1 MLLSRFDILI
11 PAALATAQTAQTAP
25 GPQKSTLYRQRE
37 QGGQAQGE
45 PMLIF
50 RSGPPLFLVFLVVV
64 ALFGLFVFLP
74 MSIIASAFGKLGLT
88 GLQGMLV
95 FLATILGSSVNIP
108 LHKGTRLVRGFAAP
122 ASRLFRFQR
131 ARTGQNLFGQNPFG
145 QNGMGQLDL
154 GQAQSDDL
162 LLSEQVVAVNVG
174 GCIVP
179 CLLSAWFLWQL
190 HVTGML
196 GGWLALCVV
205 ISALVCYL
213 LARPTPGIGI
223 AIPVLLPPAVAALTA
238 ILLAPNMPGH
248 ESVAPRAAY
257 MAGTLGTLIGA
268 DILHLLN
275 RRTWAMLDAPLLSI
289 GGAGT
294 FDGIFLAGIIA
305 VLLA

>member
-1 MLLSRFDILI
+1 MLF
-11 PAALATAQTAQTAP
+11 
-25 GPQKSTLYRQRE
+25 
-37 QGGQAQGE
+37 
-45 PMLIF
+45 F
-50 RSGPPLFLVFLVVV
+50 RSGPPLFLLFLVVV

-74 MSIIASAFGKLGLT
+74 MSLVATAFGKLGLT
-88 GLQGMLV
+88 GLQGMVV

-108 LHKGTRLVRGFAAP
+108 LHKGTRLVRGIAAP
-122 ASRLFRFQR
+122 ASQLFRMHR
-131 ARTGQNLFGQNPFG
+131 VRPGQDSFGQMHSG
-145 QNGMGQLDL
+145 RISMGE
-154 GQAQSDDL
+154 AQGDDL
-162 LLSEQVVAVNVG
+162 VLSEQVVAVNVG
-174 GCIVP
+174 GCLVP
-179 CLLSAWFLWQL
+179 CLLSAWFLWQM
-190 HVTGML
+190 HASGML

-205 ISALVCYL
+205 ISALACYL

-223 AIPVLLPPAVAALTA
+223 AVPVLLPPAVAALTA
-238 ILLAPNMPGH
+238 ILLAPDLPGH
-248 ESVAPRAAY
+248 ESLAPRAAY

>member
-1 MLLSRFDILI
+1 
-11 PAALATAQTAQTAP
+11 
-25 GPQKSTLYRQRE
+25 
-37 QGGQAQGE
+37 
-45 PMLIF
+45 MLIL
-50 RSGPPLFLVFLVVV
+50 RSGPPLFLVFLVVLV
-64 ALFGLFVFLP
+64 LFGLFIFLP
-74 MSIIASAFGKLGLT
+74 MSILAAAFGKLGLT

-108 LHKGTRLVRGFAAP
+108 LHKGTRLVRGIAAP

-131 ARTGQNLFGQNPFG
+131 ARPGQGMVGQNIYGQNI
-145 QNGMGQLDL
+145 L
-154 GQAQSDDL
+154 GQSDDL

-190 HVTGML
+190 HATGML
-196 GGWLALCVV
+196 GGWVALCVV

-238 ILLAPNMPGH
+238 ILLAPDMSGLPGH

>member
-1 MLLSRFDILI
+1 
-11 PAALATAQTAQTAP
+11 
-25 GPQKSTLYRQRE
+25 
-37 QGGQAQGE
+37 
-45 PMLIF
+45 MLIL
-50 RSGPPLFLVFLVVV
+50 RSGPPLFLVFLVVL
-64 ALFGLFVFLP
+64 ALFGLFIFLP
-74 MSIIASAFGKLGLT
+74 MSIIATAFGKLGLT

-122 ASRLFRFQR
+122 ASRFFRLQR
-131 ARTGQNLFGQNPFG
+131 PRSGQNGFGQNVF
-145 QNGMGQLDL
+145 GQLDL

-190 HVTGML
+190 HATGML

-238 ILLAPNMPGH
+238 ILLAPNLPGH

>member
-1 MLLSRFDILI
+1 MLF
-11 PAALATAQTAQTAP
+11 
-25 GPQKSTLYRQRE
+25 
-37 QGGQAQGE
+37 
-45 PMLIF
+45 F
-50 RSGPPLFLVFLVVV
+50 RSGPPLFLLFLVVV
-64 ALFGLFVFLP
+64 VLFGLFVFLP
-74 MSIIASAFGKLGLT
+74 MSIVATAFGKLGLT

-95 FLATILGSSVNIP
+95 FLATILGSRVNIP

-122 ASRLFRFQR
+122 ASSLFRMQR
-131 ARTGQNLFGQNPFG
+131 MRPGQNVFGQMIPG
-145 QNGMGQLDL
+145 QMNGGQTNGGQLNF
-154 GQAQSDDL
+154 GQAQGDDL
-162 LLSEQVVAVNVG
+162 VLTEQVVAVNVG

-179 CLLSAWFLWQL
+179 CLLSAWFLWQMNA
-190 HVTGML
+190 TGML

-238 ILLAPNMPGH
+238 ILLTPDMSGLAGH
-248 ESVAPRAAY
+248 ASVAPRAAY

>member
-1 MLLSRFDILI
+1 MF
-11 PAALATAQTAQTAP
+11 
-25 GPQKSTLYRQRE
+25 
-37 QGGQAQGE
+37 
-45 PMLIF
+45 IF
-50 RSGPPLFLVFLVVV
+50 RSGPPLFLLFLVVV

-74 MSIIASAFGKLGLT
+74 MSILAAAFGKLGLT

-122 ASRLFRFQR
+122 ASRLFRLQR
-131 ARTGQNLFGQNPFG
+131 SQPAQNLFDQVNFG
-145 QNGMGQLDL
+145 QMNF

-162 LLSEQVVAVNVG
+162 VLTEQVVAVNVG

-223 AIPVLLPPAVAALTA
+223 AVPVLLPPAVAALTA
-238 ILLAPNMPGH
+238 ILLAPDMTGLAGH
-248 ESVAPRAAY
+248 ASVAPRAAY